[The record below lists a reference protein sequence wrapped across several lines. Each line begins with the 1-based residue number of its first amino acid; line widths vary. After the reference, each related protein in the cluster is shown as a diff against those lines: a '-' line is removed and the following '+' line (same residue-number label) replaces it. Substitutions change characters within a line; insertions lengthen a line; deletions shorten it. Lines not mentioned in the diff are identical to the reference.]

1 MYTPSEINS
10 KNRLAGILRCETS
23 QIDNLVDKIVPTSS
37 EEFPTGEFT
46 PMNYI
51 VLMQDDFIKEIK
63 LLKRKASLGY
73 RTVYSVIPHFA
84 LNALKALKFY
94 LNDLYNPNDC
104 VHGFVKKRNIVS
116 NAKKHL
122 NKKIILNID
131 IKDFFESINLK
142 MVKVVFNSLGFDE
155 DISNIL
161 SKITT
166 YNDRLVAGFS
176 TSPVIA
182 NLYCMDM
189 DEEIVRICSEYNI
202 TYTRYA
208 DDITL
213 SGDTVDI
220 LYKLQEILCKYGF
233 KINDFKTKKYYKGSG
248 QYVTGLSVEDSIM
261 PRIPKY
267 IKKRLRA
274 EVYCI
279 CKYGLKSN
287 VARVLK
293 IDENKVSEKL
303 LKKRSAKIIGWLSFI
318 NSVEY
323 QFASNCFRSLLNISD
338 PYDLYFIN
346 NAIKHIDVKIH
357 T

>member
-1 MYTPSEINS
+1 MHVCSTPSEINS

-23 QIDNLVDKIVPTSS
+23 QIDNLVDKVVPTS
-37 EEFPTGEFT
+37 EEGYLTGKLT
-46 PMNYI
+46 PIDYLF
-51 VLMQDDFIKEIK
+51 LMQEDFISELK
-63 LLKRKASLGY
+63 LLKRRASLGY
-73 RTVYSVIPHFA
+73 RTVYSVKPYFA
-84 LNALKALKFY
+84 LNALKTLKFY
-94 LNDLYNPNDC
+94 LNDLYKPNDC

-131 IKDFFESINLK
+131 IKDFFESINLN
-142 MVKVVFNSLGFDE
+142 MVKDVFNSLGFDE
-155 DISNIL
+155 NISEIL

-182 NLYCMDM
+182 NLYCRDM
-189 DEEIVRICSEYNI
+189 DEEIIRICSEYNI

-220 LYKLQEILCKYGF
+220 LYNLQEVLDKYGF
-233 KINDFKTKKYYKGSG
+233 KINKLKTKKYYKGNG

-261 PRIPKY
+261 PRIPKN

-274 EVYCI
+274 EIYCI

-293 IDENKVSEKL
+293 IDENEVSETM
-303 LKKRSAKIIGWLSFI
+303 LKKRSARIIGW
-318 NSVEY
+318 VEFY
-323 QFASNCFRSLLNISD
+323 
-338 PYDLYFIN
+338 
-346 NAIKHIDVKIH
+346 
-357 T
+357 